1 MESQQPFPPP
11 PANFHEA
18 LTARGVELEPGD
30 LPRLG
35 RFLSLLQAANA
46 QFNLTAIKEPEAMWT
61 TLVQDSLMLTPLLL
75 SAEKAGER
83 LQVCDV
89 GSGGG
94 IPALPLAC
102 VLPEVEFTLIES
114 TGKKADFLARTA
126 AELGLSLVRV
136 IRERAEIVGQD
147 KQLRESF
154 DVCTARGLAMMPTLL
169 ELCAPLVR
177 PGGVLLAVKGEKA
190 QAELD
195 GATRA
200 LGELRGRVVELQRTP
215 TGTIVI
221 IEKTGRTPRLYPRM
235 VGEAKRRPV

>member
-1 MESQQPFPPP
+1 MNTQSPFPTP
-11 PANFHEA
+11 PASFHEA
-18 LTARGVELEPGD
+18 LAARGVELDSGD

-35 RFLSLLQAANA
+35 HFLSLLQGANA

-61 TLVQDSLMLTPLLL
+61 TLVQDSLMLAPLMP
-75 SAEKAGER
+75 SATAAGER
-83 LQVCDV
+83 LRVCDV

-94 IPALPLAC
+94 VPALPLAC
-102 VLPEVEFTLIES
+102 VLPECEFTLIES
-114 TGKKADFLARTA
+114 TGKKADFLARA
-126 AELGLSLVRV
+126 AVELGLSLVRV
-136 IRERAEIVGQD
+136 IRQRAEIVGQD

-154 DVCTARGLAMMPTLL
+154 DVCTARGLALMPTLL
-169 ELCAPLVR
+169 ELCLPLVR

-190 QAELD
+190 QGELD
-195 GATRA
+195 GSTRA

-235 VGEAKRRPV
+235 VGEPTRRPV